1 MQITELQL
9 EFLHASKRVTI
20 MLNVQD
26 LFVVTRMAFAHTGSV
41 AHWKNMPIRAINVL
55 KRLTVLFL
63 DNPIMYLVVI
73 KLVPLEEILCYRQFL
88 LLDSYGKPGI
98 LWSEE
103 EADAWCPSNVI
114 DRSINTQG
122 ECQALCEAKSG
133 SECVG
138 ITYSHKVGNT
148 HFCYMCTDD
157 TTAYSLNKFAF
168 YRRPGTVEIAI
179 PWLILKPY
187 LMG

>member
-1 MQITELQL
+1 M
-9 EFLHASKRVTI
+9 LHSKP
-20 MLNVQD
+20 
-26 LFVVTRMAFAHTGSV
+26 H
-41 AHWKNMPIRAINVL
+41 IR
-55 KRLTVLFL
+55 FL
-63 DNPIMYLVVI
+63 DNTQEYSINEV
-73 KLVPLEEILCYRQFL
+73 
-88 LLDSYGKPGI
+88 DSYGKPGV

-114 DRSINTQG
+114 DKSINTQG

-138 ITYSHKVGNT
+138 ITYSHKVGTT

-157 TTAYSLNKFAF
+157 TTAYSMNKFAF

-179 PWLILKPY
+179 P
-187 LMG
+187 